1 MAYTQCS
8 QINAGINARCDTSMG
23 GIIEVAIANYD
34 PAIFTLSTNNVS
46 ANVEAPVAWY
56 VFSVRQ
62 GAGSMTS
69 THTGDDANGVSSV

>member
-34 PAIFTLSTNNVS
+34 PAIFTFLKMRCLRMLRLLLSGMDSDSVK
-46 ANVEAPVAWY
+46 APA
-56 VFSVRQ
+56 R
-62 GAGSMTS
+62 
-69 THTGDDANGVSSV
+69 